1 MGGGAALRRAAASQP
16 PARNA
21 KLEVL
26 SDDDDVVMTSHKAGA
41 PSSSGSRKRASD
53 ALSSDEEITV
63 VSSKPGRKS
72 SATAPKKAKMEEEA
86 PAGLRSPMKTISNNP
101 NEYKPARAGPSN
113 APQPPAPAPAPAQG
127 QRTFASAY
135 HANLARDQARTQMQ
149 QADLMIRQY
158 SGLVR
163 TTRNRQL
170 KRMYQESLA
179 TQRGIKQRAQL
190 DYTAASTWRPPV
202 VPPPAPFAQAGAGAM
217 QDVKP
222 DIKPQ
227 LPGGMPGMP
236 QDSEDEEMN
245 GGAMNSDD
253 EMAMAVSGISGYR
266 GNSTAE

>member
-1 MGGGAALRRAAASQP
+1 MGAEAALRRAAASQP

-26 SDDDDVVMTSHKAGA
+26 SDDDDVVMTSHKAPA
-41 PSSSGSRKRASD
+41 PSSSASRKRASD
-53 ALSSDEEITV
+53 ALSSDDEITV

-72 SATAPKKAKMEEEA
+72 SATAPKKAKLEEEA
-86 PAGLRSPMKTISNNP
+86 PAAPRSPMKTISNNP
-101 NEYKPARAGPSN
+101 NEYNAARAGPSN
-113 APQPPAPAPAPAQG
+113 APQPPAPAPVQG

-158 SGLVR
+158 SGLVN

-170 KRMYQESLA
+170 KKMYRESLA

-202 VPPPAPFAQAGAGAM
+202 VPPPAPFAQAAAGPM

-245 GGAMNSDD
+245 GAAMNSDD
-253 EMAMAVSGISGYR
+253 EMAMAVSGIAGYR
-266 GNSTAE
+266 GKSTAE